1 MDVVNNV
8 LLFNL
13 INSFLLCIL
22 DCNYCFYRRALEN
35 QHVEGQPSLKE
46 LNMKY
51 ENMKYKK
58 NCDVAREGLMSR

>member
-1 MDVVNNV
+1 MDVVNKV

-22 DCNYCFYRRALEN
+22 YCNYCFYRRALEN

-51 ENMKYKK
+51 ETINMKYEITNAKFP
-58 NCDVAREGLMSR
+58 